1 MKIDFNFILD
11 NQDGYEPRVG
21 AEYEIAPGKW
31 VKMKPPT
38 KAVQDRFEAWAEDD
52 EDHGDRAYLTEAFEG
67 EVPPE
72 DELITGVAAIA
83 VFDFFTLL
91 AKINGVVSNSVQR
104 LIQSASE
111 DSTTPQSE

>member
-31 VKMKPPT
+31 VKMLPPT
-38 KAVQDRFEAWAEDD
+38 KAIQDVFADWADD
-52 EDHGDRAYLTEAFEG
+52 EEDRNDFDYIKVAFSGDM
-67 EVPPE
+67 PDE
-72 DELITGVAAIA
+72 DELIMGVVAIA

-91 AKINGVVSNSVQR
+91 SKISDVVMNYVEQLSRSGQEVKGINQ
-104 LIQSASE
+104 
-111 DSTTPQSE
+111 